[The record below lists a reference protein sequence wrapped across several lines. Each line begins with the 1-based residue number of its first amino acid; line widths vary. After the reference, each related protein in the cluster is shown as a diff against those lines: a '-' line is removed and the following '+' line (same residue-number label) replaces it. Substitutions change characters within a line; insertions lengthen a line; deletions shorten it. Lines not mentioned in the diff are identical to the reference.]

1 MTGEGNHSAPQ
12 TPRQKESPLVGLV
25 VIFGGILVLISL
37 YMTIAPAVLIYRDGS
52 HSTALLWFLWGML
65 WTGYWLNM
73 TLRGVL
79 RTLIVT
85 RMARANRR

>member
-1 MTGEGNHSAPQ
+1 MTGEDNPSSQA
-12 TPRQKESPLVGLV
+12 PRQKESPLVGLV

-37 YMTIAPAVLIYRDGS
+37 YMTIAPAWLIWRDGS
-52 HSTALLWFLWGML
+52 GKVALGWFFWGML

-73 TLRGVL
+73 TLRGAL

>member
-1 MTGEGNHSAPQ
+1 MTGEANPSPQAPR
-12 TPRQKESPLVGLV
+12 PKESPLVILAAF
-25 VIFGGILVLISL
+25 FGGVLVLISL
-37 YMTIAPAVLIYRDGS
+37 YMTIGPAWLMWRDGS
-52 HSTALLWFLWGML
+52 GKVALGWFLWGML

>member
-1 MTGEGNHSAPQ
+1 
-12 TPRQKESPLVGLV
+12 
-25 VIFGGILVLISL
+25 
-37 YMTIAPAVLIYRDGS
+37 MTIAPAWLIWRDGS
-52 HSTALLWFLWGML
+52 GKVALGWFLWGML

-73 TLRGVL
+73 TLRGAL